1 MAATTVH
8 RARVVAAKVA
18 VVGAETAGAGAKEAT
33 VVEAMVE
40 AKARLVVMVATMAVG
55 WAAEEAALATRVEQM
70 VVLRAVAELAAAMV
84 AVEAMLAARSAAAV
98 AVAVLEVSVCS
109 ACTDDTASPKLLCH
123 KHHNPKSSD

>member
-70 VVLRAVAELAAAMV
+70 VVLRAVAELAAV
-84 AVEAMLAARSAAAV
+84 VGPLRPS
-98 AVAVLEVSVCS
+98 
-109 ACTDDTASPKLLCH
+109 LLQWADRLSCA
-123 KHHNPKSSD
+123 DLLG